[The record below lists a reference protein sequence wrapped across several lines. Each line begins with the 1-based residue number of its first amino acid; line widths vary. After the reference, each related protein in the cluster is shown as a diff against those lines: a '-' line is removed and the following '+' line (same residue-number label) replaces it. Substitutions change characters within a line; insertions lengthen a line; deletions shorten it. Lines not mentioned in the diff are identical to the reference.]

1 MIGAIDWSHSFG
13 DFVTAVAIA
22 DDGELIAA
30 GSLAGDAALLAANG
44 SLIRKLNDHALGV
57 LCTAWSPDGSRLAVG
72 GQDGMVHLYG
82 RDGLPI
88 GTVQGSGWINVAAWS
103 PDSSFL
109 AIGEG
114 RHLVIADA
122 DGALVQRYPQVSS
135 TITSVSW
142 TPSGRRVGV
151 TSYGGITWY
160 DPDHLP
166 SVRPSRTHEFKGSPL
181 SLVLAP
187 NGKWACAGFQDASI
201 HLWRLWSGDDLS
213 MSGYPAKIEH
223 LAFRD
228 DSHWMASACLDEL
241 TVWDF
246 SGRGPKG
253 TRPAAGTAHERH
265 ISCLMWE
272 PGGTRLLTGGA
283 DGRVAAL
290 AVPTVGEP
298 AARTTGNRRSRCR
311 RRSDRLAPR
320 CRLGRRGSC
329 RRIPRAPIHHRLIV
343 VTSRTMSV
351 RSPSSSIATER
362 HVAGDLHDL
371 VVAVLTGPQT
381 QCSGT
386 DRSLA
391 RLDDRF
397 DRRGAHSDVSVEQ
410 QRQGVRGAAVAVDQL
425 RGLQVVVDVHLTS
438 L

>member
-22 DDGELIAA
+22 DGGELIAA
-30 GSLAGDAALLAANG
+30 GSLAGDAALLACDG
-44 SLIRKLNDHALGV
+44 SLVSKLSDHALGV
-57 LCTAWSPDGSRLAVG
+57 LCAAWSPDGSRLAVG

-88 GTVQGSGWINVAAWS
+88 GTVQGSGWDQRGCLVTGQLLPRHRRGTS
-103 PDSSFL
+103 PSRSPT
-109 AIGEG
+109 
-114 RHLVIADA
+114 A
-122 DGALVQRYPQVSS
+122 DGVLVQRYPQVSS
-135 TITSVSW
+135 TITAVSW

-265 ISCLMWE
+265 ISCLAWE

-283 DGRVAAL
+283 DGRIALWPSPRSVSRPLEPLGTDDHDVAVAAIAWL
-290 AVPTVGEP
+290 PGAGSVVVGRADGSLE
-298 AARTTGNRRSRCR
+298 RRS
-311 RRSDRLAPR
+311 
-320 CRLGRRGSC
+320 
-329 RRIPRAPIHHRLIV
+329 I
-343 VTSRTMSV
+343 TT
-351 RSPSSSIATER
+351 
-362 HVAGDLHDL
+362 
-371 VVAVLTGPQT
+371 
-381 QCSGT
+381 
-386 DRSLA
+386 
-391 RLDDRF
+391 
-397 DRRGAHSDVSVEQ
+397 
-410 QRQGVRGAAVAVDQL
+410 
-425 RGLQVVVDVHLTS
+425 
-438 L
+438 